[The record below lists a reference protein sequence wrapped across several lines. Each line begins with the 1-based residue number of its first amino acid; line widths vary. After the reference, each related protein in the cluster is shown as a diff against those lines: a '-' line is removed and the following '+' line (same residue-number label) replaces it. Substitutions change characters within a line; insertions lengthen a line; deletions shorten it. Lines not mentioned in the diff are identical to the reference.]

1 MPAKG
6 DGITKRKDGRYMARY
21 TIETPEGP
29 KRKTIYGRKY
39 KEVERKLAEARG
51 DAARGLVFDADNLKL
66 GEYLDRWLVD
76 SVADTVR
83 PTTFERYEQ
92 IVRVH
97 IRPALG
103 KLKLKNVT
111 PAHVRGLYREK
122 LEVGLSPR
130 TVQYIHVTL
139 HKALKQAVADGLIP
153 RNATEGRCCD
163 GGRPYLKR
171 GGLKLVSKAPGAI
184 TRRFS
189 SGVRFTLICR
199 AFSQ

>member
-6 DGITKRKDGRYMARY
+6 DGITKRSDGRYMARY
-21 TIETPEGP
+21 TVQTPDGRT

-39 KEVERKLAEARG
+39 KEVENKLAEARG
-51 DAARGLVFDADNLKL
+51 DAARGLVFDADNLKV
-66 GEYLDRWLVD
+66 GEYLDRWLAD

-83 PTTFERYEQ
+83 QTTFERYEQ

-103 KLKLKNVT
+103 TLKVKNLT

-122 LEVGLSPR
+122 LEAGLSAR
-130 TVQYIHVTL
+130 TVQYAHVTL

-153 RNATEGRCCD
+153 RNPTD
-163 GGRPYLKR
+163 SVRP
-171 GGLKLVSKAPGAI
+171 PQ
-184 TRRFS
+184 
-189 SGVRFTLICR
+189 VRKEEIRLLTPEQVKMLFE
-199 AFSQ
+199 AAKG